1 MLFSKKVLDEPSD
14 WAFLLS
20 LSVVFT
26 FQEKSFSEAQ
36 SITICKIIRFR
47 KINVTEFTSRMID
60 RRHCR
65 ENEIGY
71 VLRIFQFAF
80 SNELAELSSQTQ
92 YLIIFYF

>member
-14 WAFLLS
+14 WAFS

-36 SITICKIIRFR
+36 TITICKIIRFR
-47 KINVTEFTSRMID
+47 KKNVTEFPSRMID